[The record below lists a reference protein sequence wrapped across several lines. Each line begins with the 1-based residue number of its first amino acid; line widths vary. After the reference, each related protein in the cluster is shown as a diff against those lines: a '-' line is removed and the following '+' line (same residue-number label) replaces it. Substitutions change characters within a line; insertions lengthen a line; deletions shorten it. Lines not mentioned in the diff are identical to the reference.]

1 MRIELEGN
9 KDLILSFFFGNL
21 PSLRCQSSKKEKFNK
36 LNFLFTNIR
45 NFNNLF
51 NLKKKSITLII
62 QTSSTYEDKYNFN
75 SFFHN
80 LPI

>member
-45 NFNNLF
+45 NFNKF

-62 QTSSTYEDKYNFN
+62 QTSSTHEDKYKFN
-75 SFFHN
+75 SLLF
-80 LPI
+80 P